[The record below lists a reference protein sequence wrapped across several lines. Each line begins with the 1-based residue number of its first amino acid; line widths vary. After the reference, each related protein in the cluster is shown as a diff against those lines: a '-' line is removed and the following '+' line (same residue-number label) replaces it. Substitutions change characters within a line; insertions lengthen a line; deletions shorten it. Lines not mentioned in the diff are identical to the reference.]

1 MRKIKEELKHKYAYN
16 INDSA
21 KEKRITV
28 GSGKDFLLLNNGFYE
43 EIENNDI
50 SIKQK
55 QKQLKKIK
63 NDSLKEFVFTNK
75 EIPEKWKKKLNYQ
88 NDVIKM
94 LAKDTNFLLYV
105 GRGGNPKFGETF
117 STGISTKDNFN
128 RNSGLKT
135 CYSQVFPTISKR
147 FLSLDK
153 KKLKEELIN
162 NKDKKP
168 IDEDLSN
175 KEKTISALKMT
186 YPKIKNHGKKEFMT
200 DKDISNLLEEFR
212 LAYPI
217 KIKKEEKNEQEKSA
231 APKNNENNLPK
242 GEIFFGRTYNSG
254 NIILKSNINANPFSN
269 IQKMKLD
276 KRQRAF
282 RQNIFNNLIPPKKIR
297 TSFSMMNLSSNGK
310 IKIKK
315 IKKEEKLSPFLNF
328 DYESFYKKTKINNPI
343 IQTNLEN
350 INFYGPYYLY
360 CPPCL
365 NRNLEFYNNLE
376 PNQCLKL
383 IKFLRKMKRKKNII
397 NLKETSIDS
406 NIKKFEK
413 KSFSISEDIANT
425 NDNDTILE
433 KKESGELS
441 Q

>member
-1 MRKIKEELKHKYAYN
+1 
-16 INDSA
+16 
-21 KEKRITV
+21 
-28 GSGKDFLLLNNGFYE
+28 
-43 EIENNDI
+43 
-50 SIKQK
+50 
-55 QKQLKKIK
+55 
-63 NDSLKEFVFTNK
+63 
-75 EIPEKWKKKLNYQ
+75 
-88 NDVIKM
+88 
-94 LAKDTNFLLYV
+94 
-105 GRGGNPKFGETF
+105 
-117 STGISTKDNFN
+117 
-128 RNSGLKT
+128 
-135 CYSQVFPTISKR
+135 
-147 FLSLDK
+147 
-153 KKLKEELIN
+153 
-162 NKDKKP
+162 
-168 IDEDLSN
+168 
-175 KEKTISALKMT
+175 
-186 YPKIKNHGKKEFMT
+186 
-200 DKDISNLLEEFR
+200 
-212 LAYPI
+212 
-217 KIKKEEKNEQEKSA
+217 
-231 APKNNENNLPK
+231 
-242 GEIFFGRTYNSG
+242 
-254 NIILKSNINANPFSN
+254 
-269 IQKMKLD
+269 MKLD